1 MMFIMYNVKHQAMR
15 KMEKSMRV
23 SREQVAI
30 NRQQILEAASRLF
43 RERGYDAVTVADV
56 MSAAGLTHGGFYGY
70 FKSKDEL
77 IAQTLAHVF
86 EQGEAGESD
95 LARYAARYLSPEHR
109 DNVADGCPMAAL
121 AAETVRQTPEARA
134 AMAAGV
140 ERQIERFTAGM
151 KTTDAAAARQA
162 AIGGWAA
169 MVGAVVLARLCDE
182 PALSDEILE
191 ATRAWISEREA
202 AARP

>member
-1 MMFIMYNVKHQAMR
+1 
-15 KMEKSMRV
+15 MRV

-43 RERGYDAVTVADV
+43 RERGYEAVTVADV
-56 MSAAGLTHGGFYGY
+56 MNAAGLTHGGFYGY

-86 EQGEAGESD
+86 EKGEGGDTD
-95 LARYAARYLSPEHR
+95 LMRYAARYLSQAHR
-109 DNVADGCPMAAL
+109 DNMADGCPMAAL
-121 AAETVRQTPEARA
+121 ASETARQTPEARA

-140 ERQIERFTAGM
+140 QRQIERFSAGM
-151 KTTDAAAARQA
+151 RTADAAAARQA

-169 MVGAVVLARLCDE
+169 MVGAVVLARLCDDPE
-182 PALSDEILE
+182 LSNEILE
-191 ATRAWISEREA
+191 STRAWIGEREA
-202 AARP
+202 AAGH

>member
-1 MMFIMYNVKHQAMR
+1 
-15 KMEKSMRV
+15 MEKSMRV

-86 EQGEAGESD
+86 EQGKTGESD
-95 LARYAARYLSPEHR
+95 LTRYAARYLSPEHR

-140 ERQIERFTAGM
+140 ERQIERFSTGM
-151 KTTDAAAARQA
+151 KAKDAAAARQA

-202 AARP
+202 AARH